1 MKWESTQPPQD
12 MILDLERMSQQWD
25 HGKTWQSKDYTQV
38 VVEVQALLKQVS
50 TLAVLLGNIESSL
63 RELEQS
69 LVEQV

>member
-1 MKWESTQPPQD
+1 MCQSTQQPVD
-12 MILDLERMSQQWD
+12 MILDLERTFQQWD

-50 TLAVLLGNIESSL
+50 MLAVSLGNIESSL
-63 RELEQS
+63 RVLAQS